1 MSRWQIER
9 APVLESEHRTPA
21 LKRSSAM
28 DKREECAAVSAH
40 DYSVIKGA
48 FKAMVAEGLPEH
60 VWAEVAERM
69 VGDLTRSIDIDPE
82 LVMRIIRR

>member
-1 MSRWQIER
+1 
-9 APVLESEHRTPA
+9 
-21 LKRSSAM
+21 M
-28 DKREECAAVSAH
+28 DKSEEWASVSAH
-40 DYSVIKGA
+40 DYSVVRCA

-69 VGDLTRSIDIDPE
+69 VGDLTRSMKIDPE

>member
-1 MSRWQIER
+1 
-9 APVLESEHRTPA
+9 
-21 LKRSSAM
+21 M
-28 DKREECAAVSAH
+28 DMHEECTGVSTH
-40 DYSVIKGA
+40 DYSVIKTA

-69 VGDLTRSIDIDPE
+69 VGDLTRSMNIDPE

>member
-1 MSRWQIER
+1 
-9 APVLESEHRTPA
+9 L
-21 LKRSSAM
+21 
-28 DKREECAAVSAH
+28 
-40 DYSVIKGA
+40 VIKGA

-69 VGDLTRSIDIDPE
+69 VGDLTRTIDIDPE